1 MKAKRPDFDRED
13 LEALIPFVAL
23 EVAEA
28 EKDGANDEDRV
39 LFRFSRRLRAMFL
52 SHPRCTESVRKKF
65 DEQLK
70 KKRREVGS

>member
-28 EKDGANDEDRV
+28 EKDGANDEDLV

-52 SHPRCTESVRKKF
+52 SHQQCTETVRKKF